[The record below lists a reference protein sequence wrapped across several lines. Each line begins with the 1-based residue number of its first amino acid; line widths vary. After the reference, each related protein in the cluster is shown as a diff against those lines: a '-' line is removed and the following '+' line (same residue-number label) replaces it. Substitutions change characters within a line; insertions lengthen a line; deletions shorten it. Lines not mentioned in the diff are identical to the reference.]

1 MANKFSNFIKKISKR
16 YRLSV
21 HDTQNFTEVYSASV
35 SKMKLWM
42 LATLLFVAGMAL
54 VVLLFFYTPLKYIVP
69 GYPSKQIRELMIH
82 NSLMLDS
89 LKIEIEKRDN
99 YFKQIQTILSGN
111 TIEKNT
117 VNPKEKIDIIDVE
130 PMESDTVFN
139 SLIGPEKYKFSYF
152 NNEEE
157 KIEMSRITL
166 FPPTKGMVVN
176 RFGSTPGH
184 YGTDIVGEKD
194 ASISAILPGTV
205 LFAEWSVTTGYVIQ
219 IQHDYNLI
227 SIYKHNAEIF
237 VKTGDRVKA
246 GDLIAIMG
254 NEGEYSTGPHLHFEL
269 WQNGIPLNPE
279 NYINF

>member
-1 MANKFSNFIKKISKR
+1 MIKKFSSFIRKISKR

-21 HDTQNFTEVYSASV
+21 HDTRNFTEVYTTSV
-35 SKMKLWM
+35 SKLKL
-42 LATLLFVAGMAL
+42 LSL
-54 VVLLFFYTPLKYIVP
+54 VVLLFGTGVCLMVILFRYTPLKYSIP
-69 GYPSKQIRELMIH
+69 GYPSKQIRELMIY
-82 NSLMLDS
+82 NSLMVDS
-89 LKIEIEKRDN
+89 LKIEIEKRN
-99 YFKQIQTILSGN
+99 KYLNQIQTIISGK
-111 TIEKNT
+111 TIEKFNENT
-117 VNPKEKIDIIDVE
+117 KEKIKSIDIE

-139 SLIGPEKYKFSYF
+139 TLIGPEKYKFSYL

-157 KIEMSRITL
+157 KIEMSRLTL
-166 FPPTKGMVVN
+166 FPPTKGIVVN
-176 RFGSTPGH
+176 RFGSSPGH

-194 ASISAILPGTV
+194 ASISAVLAGTV
-205 LFAEWSVTTGYVIQ
+205 IFAEWSITTGYVIQ